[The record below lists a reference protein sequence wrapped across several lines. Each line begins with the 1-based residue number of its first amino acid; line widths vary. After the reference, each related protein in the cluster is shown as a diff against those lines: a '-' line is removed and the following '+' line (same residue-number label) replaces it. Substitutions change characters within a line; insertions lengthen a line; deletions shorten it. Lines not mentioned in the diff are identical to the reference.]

1 MQIVSII
8 LLVCLA
14 ATTFALMAFW
24 AIALHQI
31 VRMVQEVP
39 TARAGLELA
48 RRRIATPR
56 VCVVVPAHNEQAI
69 IADHLRSLRAQDY
82 PAMRVV
88 LALDRCTDDTAVAA
102 REEIGGDER
111 FTILEIDRCPPDWA
125 GKVHAIWTAVNSA
138 APATEAEILLFADA
152 DTNFIP
158 QCVSAAVALMR
169 ERDLAL
175 LSLVST
181 LTGTRWYERLVQPA
195 AGVELM
201 RQYPLIRANRDKR
214 RRAFANG
221 QFMMFRAEAYRAVGG
236 HESVKHE
243 LLEDLALARLME
255 GHGLRAGVF
264 LADGV
269 MTCRM
274 YRDWAAFRRGW
285 KRIYTEAANRR
296 ARRLARS
303 AHGVRLTGTILPL
316 CALALVVAALVWV
329 PDDLPLWRYGLA
341 GLACAALGTFL
352 AAVGWAYRVSRA
364 PVWAVPGYVIGA
376 WLVGS
381 LLAEAGRDLRRGT
394 PTTWGGRSYVRENR

>member
-8 LLVCLA
+8 LLVCLS
-14 ATTFALMAFW
+14 ATSLALLVIW
-24 AIALHQI
+24 AIALLQI
-31 VRMVQEVP
+31 ARMVQEVP

-48 RRRIATPR
+48 RRRIATPS

-88 LALDRCTDDTAVAA
+88 LALDRCTDDTAATA
-102 REEIGGDER
+102 RDAIGGDER

-125 GKVHAIWTAVNSA
+125 GKVHAVWAAVNGA
-138 APATEAEILLFADA
+138 APAKDAEILLFADA
-152 DTNFIP
+152 DTNFSP
-158 QCVSAAVALMR
+158 QCLSATVALLG
-169 ERDLAL
+169 ERDLDL

-181 LTGTRWYERLVQPA
+181 LTGMRWYERLVQPA

-201 RQYPLIRANRDKR
+201 RQYPLILANRERR

-221 QFMMFRAEAYRAVGG
+221 QFMMFRANAYRAVGG
-236 HESVKHE
+236 HESVKQE
-243 LLEDLALARLME
+243 LLEDLTLARLME
-255 GHGLRAGVF
+255 GQGRRAGVF

-269 MTCRM
+269 MTCHM

-285 KRIYTEAANRR
+285 KRIYAEAANRR
-296 ARRLARS
+296 AHRLARS
-303 AHGVRLTGTILPL
+303 ARGVRLMGTILPL
-316 CALALVVAALVWV
+316 CALSLVVAAVVLV
-329 PDDLPLWRYGLA
+329 PGALAPWRYGLA

-352 AAVGWAYRVSRA
+352 AAVGWAYRLSRA
-364 PVWAVPGYVIGA
+364 PLWAVPGYVIGA
-376 WLVGS
+376 WVVGS